1 MLKKRLIP
9 KLQLALRKS
18 FRGPQPV
25 LVVTRQFDNRRAIGD
40 PLSQA
45 KIYEAQL
52 VDELVLVDLERT
64 EESWPILLDTV
75 ERMSQ
80 ELATPLSVGGGLHNS
95 DQVQALLDRGADKV
109 VINTAALSS
118 PDLITR
124 VASAYGEQCVV
135 VSIDIRK
142 EKESEWQVFSDCG
155 RNRCT
160 NSVIDWAQQAVNSG
174 AGEIMVTSILRDGTG
189 DGLDLE
195 LISGLSSV
203 VTAPIIASGGC
214 GLAQHFV
221 DGYEAGASA
230 VSAGSFFSQR
240 DQNPMQC
247 RSHIRNAG
255 FPIRLEV

>member
-25 LVVTRQFDNRRAIGD
+25 LVVTRQFDSRIAIGD

-52 VDELVLVDLERT
+52 VDELVLLDLERT
-64 EESWPILLDTV
+64 EDSWLVLLDTV

-80 ELATPLSVGGGLHNS
+80 ELATPLSVGGGLQNI

-109 VINTAALSS
+109 VLNTVALSS
-118 PDLITR
+118 PELISH
-124 VASAYGEQCVV
+124 VASAYGQQCVV
-135 VSIDIRK
+135 ISIDVK
-142 EKESEWQVFSDCG
+142 KTMELDWQVYLDCG
-155 RNRCT
+155 RISSPY
-160 NSVIDWAQQAVNSG
+160 SVTDWARKAVDFG
-174 AGEIMVTSILRDGTG
+174 AGEIMVTSISRDGTG
-189 DGLDLE
+189 AGLELDL
-195 LISGLSSV
+195 ISELSSV
-203 VTAPIIASGGC
+203 ITAPLIAAGGC

-221 DGYEAGASA
+221 EGYQAGASA
-230 VSAGSFFSQR
+230 VSAGSFFAQR

-255 FPIRLEV
+255 IPIRLEV